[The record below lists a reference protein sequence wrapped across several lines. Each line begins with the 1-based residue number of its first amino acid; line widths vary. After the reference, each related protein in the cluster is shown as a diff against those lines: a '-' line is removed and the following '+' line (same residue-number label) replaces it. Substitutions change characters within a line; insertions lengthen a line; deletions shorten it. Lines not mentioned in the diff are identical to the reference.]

1 MINDVTR
8 WSQGFFDEIEPIKTR
23 DPLSYILGAQ
33 ADEEPSYFYY
43 TDAVKMAGHSCPA
56 VSGAFRITQLALCAL
71 YGSDET
77 PTRGE
82 IRVLIKGGARDLA
95 YGPQA
100 QVISLITGA
109 SGETGFKGLGGRFG
123 RNDRLKFDALDPQFC
138 TYIFQREDTGKT
150 VKVVYNPSALGTDSA
165 MGPLMPLVLNGT
177 ATKEQK
183 KLFTTLWQGKVRSIL
198 LENDKYPG
206 LFTVEE
212 MEDFVYPE

>member
-1 MINDVTR
+1 MINDATK
-8 WSQGFFDEIEPIKTR
+8 WLQAFFDQVEPIKTR

-33 ADEEPSYFYY
+33 NDEEPSYFYY

-56 VSGAFRITQLALCAL
+56 VSGAFRITQLALNAL
-71 YGSDET
+71 YGTET

-150 VKVVYNPSALGTDSA
+150 VKVVYNPSALGSDNTMA
-165 MGPLMPLVLNGT
+165 PLMPLVLNGT
-177 ATKEQK
+177 ATEEQK
-183 KLFTTLWQGKVRSIL
+183 KLFASLWQGKVRSIL
-198 LENDKYPG
+198 LENESFPG
-206 LFTVEE
+206 LFTIEE
-212 MEDFVYPE
+212 VEDFVFPQ